1 MKRAAPTRNLA
12 LALLTLVYGVNFVDR
27 QLIGILA
34 EPIRQELGLSDRQ
47 LGLLGGLAF
56 ALFYT
61 ILGVPIARIAE
72 RRGRVA
78 IIAGSLALWS
88 LMTALTGFA
97 HTYAQLLLARMG
109 VGIGEAGCSPSA
121 QSLIADLYPPDRR
134 ATALSLYSLGVPL
147 GMVFG
152 ALAGGWLAQT
162 LGWRTAFV
170 ILGLPGIALAGIV
183 RLVLREPARGRFD
196 PAPFRAA
203 PVEARPPLSAI
214 LRTLAGSPAFRHM
227 AAGASIASFAGY
239 GLTSFAVPLMIRTY
253 GLTLAQAATGF
264 GLIVGT
270 AIGIGIGGGGWLAD
284 RLRPRHPAAPG
295 LVSGIG
301 VALAAILFPVALGQ
315 ADVRLVALVAFVP
328 FVCAHLYFGP
338 TYAVTVN
345 SVGPAERATAV
356 AVLLLLMNAIG
367 LGLGPLAVGIASD
380 HFAAA
385 ELPGYAA
392 HCLTPVKAPACHA
405 ASAHGLAQALRL
417 DVLVYFWA
425 AAHFLL
431 AGRALAYPHSTAR

>member
-1 MKRAAPTRNLA
+1 MERAAPARNLA

-27 QLIGILA
+27 QLVGILA
-34 EPIRQELGLSDRQ
+34 EPIKQELGLSDGQ

-61 ILGVPIARIAE
+61 TLGVPIARVAE

-88 LMTALTGFA
+88 LMTALTGLA
-97 HTYAQLLLARMG
+97 HNYAQLLLARMG

-147 GMVFG
+147 GMLFG

-170 ILGLPGIALAGIV
+170 TLGLPGIALAAIV
-183 RLVLREPARGRFD
+183 RLVLKEPTRGQFDPTPVRAEPA
-196 PAPFRAA
+196 
-203 PVEARPPLSAI
+203 EAQPPLSAI

-239 GLTSFAVPLMIRTY
+239 GLTSFAVPLMIRAH

-264 GLIVGT
+264 GLVVGT
-270 AIGIGIGGGGWLAD
+270 AIGIGVGGGGWLAD
-284 RLRPRHPAAPG
+284 RLRSRHPAAPG

-301 VALAAILFPVALGQ
+301 VALAAILFLVALGRTD
-315 ADVRLVALVAFVP
+315 ARLVALVAFVP

-356 AVLLLLMNAIG
+356 AVLLLMMNAIG
-367 LGLGPLAVGIASD
+367 LGLGPLTVGIVSD

-385 ELPGYAA
+385 YLPGYAEL
-392 HCLTPVKAPACHA
+392 CLGPIKTPACHA
-405 ASAHGLAQALRL
+405 ASARGLAQALRL
-417 DVLVYFWA
+417 DMLVYLWA
-425 AAHFLL
+425 AVHFLL
-431 AGRALAYPHSTAR
+431 AGRALVSKRS